1 MSQGSVSLW
10 IQSLNSGELDAAQKL
25 WDRYAGSL
33 LHLAKAKLGDLPKS
47 YADEEDIAQN
57 VFASLCRGAAAG
69 RLGDITNR
77 DELWWLLLAVTRQKV
92 ASHVRR
98 ETTQKRGTG
107 RVRTE
112 TALAAD
118 AGSTAGFTLD
128 NLIGSDPSPEFLV
141 MLNEQHQYLL
151 SLLQG
156 ENLRQVARMR
166 IEGYAV
172 AEIAEKLGISHR
184 AVERKL
190 QIIRTKWAD
199 ELLST
204 E

>member
-10 IQSLNSGELDAAQKL
+10 IRSLNSGELDAAQKL

-33 LHLAKAKLGDLPKS
+33 LDLAKAKLGDLPKG

-69 RLGDITNR
+69 RLLDIKNR

-92 ASHVRR
+92 ATHVRH
-98 ETTQKRGTG
+98 ETRQKRGTG

-112 TALAAD
+112 TALAYD
-118 AGSTAGFTLD
+118 VGSESGFLLD
-128 NLIGSDPSPEFLV
+128 NLIGSDPSPEFLA
-141 MLNEQHQYLL
+141 MLNEQHRHLL
-151 SLLQG
+151 SLLEG
-156 ENLRQVARMR
+156 RNLRQVANMR
-166 IEGYAV
+166 IEGFMV
-172 AEIAEKLGISHR
+172 VEIAEKLGISQR

-199 ELLST
+199 ELVLT

>member
-1 MSQGSVSLW
+1 MAQGSVSLW
-10 IQSLNSGELDAAQKL
+10 IQSLNSGEFDAAQKL
-25 WDRYAGSL
+25 WDRYAGQL
-33 LHLAKAKLGDLPKS
+33 LELARAKLGDVPKG

-57 VFASLCRGAAAG
+57 VFASICRGAAAG
-69 RLGDITNR
+69 RLCDVKNR
-77 DELWWLLLAVTRQKV
+77 DELWWLLLAITRQKV

-112 TALAAD
+112 TALAFD
-118 AGSTAGFTLD
+118 VSSNSGFSLD
-128 NLIGSDPSPEFLV
+128 NLIGRSPSPQFV
-141 MLNEQHQYLL
+141 AALNEQHQHLL

-156 ENLRQVARMR
+156 ENLCQVANMR
-166 IEGYAV
+166 IEGYTV
-172 AEIAEKLGISHR
+172 AEIAEQLGISHR

-190 QIIRTKWAD
+190 QIIRAKWAD
-199 ELLST
+199 ELLLT

>member
-1 MSQGSVSLW
+1 MPQGSVSLW

-33 LHLAKAKLGDLPKS
+33 VELVRAKLRDVPKGH
-47 YADEEDIAQN
+47 ADEEDIAQN

-69 RLGDITNR
+69 RLLDVTNR

-112 TALAAD
+112 SAIAAD
-118 AGSTAGFTLD
+118 AGGTPDFSLD
-128 NLIGSDPSPEFLV
+128 NLVGSGPSPEFV
-141 MLNEQHQYLL
+141 AILNEQHRHLL

-156 ENLRQVARMR
+156 ANLPQVANMR
-166 IEGYAV
+166 IEGYTV
-172 AEIAEKLGISHR
+172 AEIAEKLGISLR

-190 QIIRTKWAD
+190 QIIRSKWAD
-199 ELLST
+199 ELLRI

>member
-10 IQSLNSGELDAAQKL
+10 IQSLSSGELDAAQKL

-33 LHLAKAKLGDLPKS
+33 LHLARAKLGDLPKGF
-47 YADEEDIAQN
+47 ADEEDIAQN

-69 RLGDITNR
+69 RLVDIKNR
-77 DELWWLLLAVTRQKV
+77 DELWWLLLAVTRRTV
-92 ASHVRR
+92 ASHVRH
-98 ETTQKRGTG
+98 ETRQKRGTG

-112 TALAAD
+112 SALAYD
-118 AGSTAGFTLD
+118 AGSSSAFSLD
-128 NLIGSDPSPEFLV
+128 NLIGSGPSPEFLA
-141 MLNEQHQYLL
+141 MLNEQHRHLL
-151 SLLQG
+151 SLLQS
-156 ENLRQVARMR
+156 ENLRQVANMR
-166 IEGYAV
+166 IEGYMV

-190 QIIRTKWAD
+190 QIIRAKWSD
-199 ELLST
+199 ELLLT